1 MGNIADPCRWTYKPM
16 PISMPKLPRS
26 MWVYLQGSRESVFKL
41 GDAKHC
47 RDNVNGVDLSLE

>member
-1 MGNIADPCRWTYKPM
+1 M

-26 MWVYLQGSRESVFKL
+26 MWIYLQGSRESVFKL
-41 GDAKHC
+41 GDAKLC